1 MCALSGMAC
10 WIPAC
15 FQGLSM
21 TLLFTLGYVGIF
33 VEEIV
38 GLNKAGVAL
47 VMAVSLWTIYSNGA
61 AGPVSQA
68 GWLVDAG
75 HASFGCCQFSWLLLS
90 NPEGCL
96 LLECLWRCMRSRK
109 VWHADV
115 HCAVSSSAAVP
126 G

>member
-1 MCALSGMAC
+1 MCSLKFC
-10 WIPAC
+10 LVLVFC
-15 FQGLSM
+15 LFQGLSM

-68 GWLVDAG
+68 GWLAVDAG
-75 HASFGCCQFSWLLLS
+75 HAWTVADLGRCCLQA
-90 NPEGCL
+90 
-96 LLECLWRCMRSRK
+96 RS
-109 VWHADV
+109 AIMLAEM
-115 HCAVSSSAAVP
+115 CAQQGNSACAC
-126 G
+126 